1 MNFDMIILNQSI
13 KTEKKY
19 VIWITDSFLIHTETK
34 DVYKDIANGVEKWFD
49 TSNYDKDDNN

>member
-1 MNFDMIILNQSI
+1 MIILNQSI